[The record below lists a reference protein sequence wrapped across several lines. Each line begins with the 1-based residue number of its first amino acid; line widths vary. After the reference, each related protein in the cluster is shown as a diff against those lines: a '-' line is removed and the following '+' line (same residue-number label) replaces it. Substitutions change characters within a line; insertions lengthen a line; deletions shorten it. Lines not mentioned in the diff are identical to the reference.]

1 MRGRKRHLLVDTQGL
16 VLGVH
21 ITSAEVSDEH
31 GGMYL
36 IYKVAARYP
45 RLEKIW
51 VDGAYRG
58 LFAPYAWH
66 CHGIEVE
73 KSIQQRQYN
82 YAVTS
87 KRWVVERTFAW
98 LGRYRRLSKDYEYL
112 CQTSENWI
120 YLAMSH
126 LLVKRLARI
135 RAF

>member
-1 MRGRKRHLLVDTQGL
+1 M

-36 IYKVAARYP
+36 LKKVAAQYP
-45 RLEKIW
+45 RLEKVW

-66 CHGIEVE
+66 VHGIETE
-73 KSIQQRQYN
+73 RSIQRKTRN

-98 LGRYRRLSKDYEYL
+98 LGRYRRLSKDYDYH
-112 CQTSENWI
+112 CRTSETWI
-120 YLAMSH
+120 YVAMSH
-126 LLVKRLARI
+126 LLVKRLGRM